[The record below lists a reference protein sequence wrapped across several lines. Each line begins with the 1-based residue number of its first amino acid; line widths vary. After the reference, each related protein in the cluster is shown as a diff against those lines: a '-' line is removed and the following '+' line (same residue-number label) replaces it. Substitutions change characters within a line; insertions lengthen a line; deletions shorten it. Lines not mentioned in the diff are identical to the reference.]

1 MCVCFVRGLKPL
13 ILALQSLKSI
23 LVVDFGLGGCG
34 IAKLAHMLLGKSL
47 PALKNIS
54 QEHTTACLRAG
65 ALMAVLSYL
74 DFFSTGVQRVALST
88 ATNMCKNLPSD
99 AADFVMVVVPLL
111 TSLLQYH
118 DAKHASVLLN
128 RIVEAFASSP
138 DGLDEICI
146 HGLVTQ
152 AAPLISTSIWKWAG
166 VSPTL
171 TTSTYTSL
179 IRLISTCASGGSPL
193 G

>member
-1 MCVCFVRGLKPL
+1 MFAGRCTNGS
-13 ILALQSLKSI
+13 AL
-23 LVVDFGLGGCG
+23 
-34 IAKLAHMLLGKSL
+34 
-47 PALKNIS
+47 
-54 QEHTTACLRAG
+54 
-65 ALMAVLSYL
+65 
-74 DFFSTGVQRVALST
+74 RVALST

-152 AAPLISTSIWKWAG
+152 AALLISTSIWKWAG

-179 IRLISTCASGGSPL
+179 IRLISTCTGLVATMSVSPAL
-193 G
+193 SRPPEH